1 MYQAA
6 KLPHSVWHSP
16 PNFKKSALDL
26 STGKGKSSLM
36 KFLLWRCT
44 LPLVLDSSSSWA
56 HPPLGYFKAVLMFY
70 DSIPSFLLEKKKE
83 SQPRHSTSNFANS
96 WCVIWKSIFYCEG
109 GGYSR
114 NKKLF
119 LLDQYQFP
127 EGLLPYTP
135 AHPSFTTHVY
145 THGSGR
151 AQQWH
156 FLQNY
161 KIYSR
166 ETKGRSWGIST
177 SKSWHEIISEMWL
190 WIYLLSLEVSV
201 DLPQLQMCMYTHV
214 HTPIWINININIHV
228 ILILMLI

>member
-6 KLPHSVWHSP
+6 KLPHSAWYSP
-16 PNFKKSALDL
+16 PNLKKSTLDL

-36 KFLLWRCT
+36 KFLLWRCS

-70 DSIPSFLLEKKKE
+70 DSFPSFLLEKK

-190 WIYLLSLEVSV
+190 WIHLLSLEVSV
-201 DLPQLQMCMYTHV
+201 DLPQL
-214 HTPIWINININIHV
+214 
-228 ILILMLI
+228 